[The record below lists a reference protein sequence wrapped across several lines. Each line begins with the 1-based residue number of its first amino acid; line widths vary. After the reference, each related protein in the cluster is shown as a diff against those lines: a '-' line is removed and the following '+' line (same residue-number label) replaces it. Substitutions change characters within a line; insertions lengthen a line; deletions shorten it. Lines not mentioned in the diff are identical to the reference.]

1 VRTRERVGVKRM
13 DFLLIR
19 CLAVGLK
26 GLRSFVFNMWA
37 VTIVKYIVT

>member
-1 VRTRERVGVKRM
+1 VQIREREGVKRM

-26 GLRSFVFNMWA
+26 GLRSLYS
-37 VTIVKYIVT
+37 ICRQ